1 MSVTSYTSLL
11 DPMRAR
17 AATAPDWPGIV
28 LIHEDGRR
36 ETVTAGEL
44 WRDVLAAA
52 SGLRDAGL
60 RPDDVVIAIMGH
72 SRQLIATFL
81 GAMALG
87 AVPTIV
93 SPRAPRLDA
102 DVYRNRIAT
111 LAHNAAAA
119 AVITHAADA
128 PALRDLLRGL
138 AVPVIGSDTGNASS
152 IVSEREGEAPAEPC
166 LNVAAGSAGASPS
179 QEHPIAF
186 IQYSSGSGGVQKGA
200 VHTHAG
206 VLRYIESKRV
216 GLPFTTDDVV
226 VCWTPLYHD
235 QGLLSGLL
243 MPMVVGIRSVL
254 ISPLHWV
261 RQPAILLQA
270 MHEYGGTVSYMPNFA
285 LNHCARGVRERDS
298 RDLDLSRWRL
308 LMLGGEPVRA
318 DSLRA
323 FAERFAPQGFRA
335 SSLRAGYGMAEMVEG
350 VTTGS
355 SGPPNVDW
363 ISVAALQ
370 REARA
375 EPAAPGAAGATSFV
389 NCGPPKHGAEVR
401 VVDADGVPLPDRR
414 IGEIEVRCDYR
425 MREYHRRPDLTDAA
439 FRDGWF
445 RARDLGYMVG
455 GEVYVVGRTS
465 DLIIVGG
472 RNVAP
477 EDIEAVAEQVPGAL
491 LGRTVAFG
499 LTDERAGT
507 ERVILV
513 CETAQTDDR
522 EHQLALERELRRAI
536 THALEIAL
544 GEVRMVERGW
554 IVKTSSG
561 KKARGDNREKYR
573 QQFGPSAEAAR

>member
-1 MSVTSYTSLL
+1 MNVTAYTSLL

-36 ETVTAGEL
+36 ETVTAGAL

-93 SPRAPRLDA
+93 SPRTPRLDA
-102 DVYRNRIAT
+102 GVYRTRIAT

-128 PALRDLLRGL
+128 PALRDLLSGL
-138 AVPVIGSDTGNASS
+138 AVPVIGSDRA
-152 IVSEREGEAPAEPC
+152 GEAPAEPR
-166 LNVAAGSAGASPS
+166 LNEPEGSAGASPS
-179 QEHPIAF
+179 QGIAF

-206 VLRYIESKRV
+206 VLRYIESKRI

-261 RQPAILLQA
+261 RQPGILLQA

-323 FAERFAPQGFRA
+323 FVERFAPFGFRE

-355 SGPPNVDW
+355 TGPPNVDW
-363 ISVAALQ
+363 ISVSALQ

-401 VVDADGVPLPDRR
+401 IVDADGVALPDRR
-414 IGEIEVRCDYR
+414 IGEIEVRCDYG

-445 RARDLGYMVG
+445 RARDLGYLVG
-455 GEVYVVGRTS
+455 GELYVVGRKS

-472 RNVAP
+472 RNLAP

-491 LGRTVAFG
+491 PGRTVAFG
-499 LTDERAGT
+499 IADQRAGT
-507 ERVILV
+507 DRVILV
-513 CETAQTDDR
+513 CETVQTDDR

-536 THALEIAL
+536 TQALEIAL

-561 KKARGDNREKYR
+561 KKARGDNRDKYR
-573 QQFGPSAEAAR
+573 RQFGPSAEAPR